1 MKKKILISAL
11 VVIMILSM
19 SLMIFAGC
27 KPKLD
32 EIDENFA
39 IPTAEIG
46 ANGNELSADM
56 VQGGIKAINKNMTS
70 FEMLQVGMENFYN
83 AKYATIEYNGGV
95 FMTLANVLP
104 VNQVVQST
112 KIRNGV
118 GDAAGNNA
126 NGATY
131 FADNKSHSTFAK
143 IYEKFII
150 KPGQYT
156 RKAASKGINY
166 VEPNQKGSG
175 RLGAWSVGSWAA
187 PTNYESLQELVTA
200 NSNNPTILW
209 MYDLQ
214 KEYIIEH
221 MDPVYVEEEKSY
233 KFAFLFEPEKST
245 EEYQKV
251 MLVQLETNAGMPI
264 KNFKFKQLMLEV
276 VLWENGMI
284 RAINVSEVYHMQMV
298 LKGMGIDSDVKL
310 TATQLFSYDPN
321 EGGYKIDD
329 HLNAF

>member
-1 MKKKILISAL
+1 
-11 VVIMILSM
+11 
-19 SLMIFAGC
+19 
-27 KPKLD
+27 
-32 EIDENFA
+32 
-39 IPTAEIG
+39 
-46 ANGNELSADM
+46 
-56 VQGGIKAINKNMTS
+56 AINKDMTS

-95 FMTLANVLP
+95 FMTLANVLK

-150 KPGQYT
+150 KPDQYT

-166 VEPNQKGSG
+166 IEPNQKGSG
-175 RLGAWSVGSWAA
+175 RLGAWSVGGWAT
-187 PTNYESLQELVTA
+187 PTNYKSLQDLVTK

-214 KEYIIEH
+214 KEYIQEQ
-221 MDPVYVEEEKSY
+221 MNPVYDEEEKSY

-251 MLVQLETNAGMPI
+251 MKVQLETNANMPI
-264 KNFKFKQLMLEV
+264 DGLAFKQLMLEV

-284 RAINVSEVYHMQMV
+284 RSIYVSEVYHMKMV
-298 LKGMGIDSDVKL
+298 LGGIGIDSDVKL
-310 TATQLFSYDPN
+310 TATQLFSYNPN
-321 EGGYKIDD
+321 EEGYKIDE
-329 HLNAF
+329 HLSAF